1 MAKASTGGFTNSFIQ
16 NVVAIS
22 VGVVVFAMVALP
34 IIGQVDVGEN
44 TNLQAIIDVLPI
56 FIAIGLLMACVYMFI
71 TRKN

>member
-1 MAKASTGGFTNSFIQ
+1 MAKASTSGFTNSFIN

-34 IIGQVDVGEN
+34 IFGQIDVGDN

>member
-44 TNLQAIIDVLPI
+44 TNLQAIMDVLPI
-56 FIAIGLLMACVYMFI
+56 FIAIGLLLACVYMFI

>member
-1 MAKASTGGFTNSFIQ
+1 MAKASTSGFTNGFIN

-34 IIGQVDVGEN
+34 IIGQVDVGDN

>member
-56 FIAIGLLMACVYMFI
+56 FIAIGLLLACVYMFI
-71 TRKN
+71 VRKN